1 MNRRFVIQY
10 YMEDDTID
18 IHEPPVRNSG
28 ILGGIFLGRQSV
40 KKPDGTNYSPTDMFI
55 GNVVDL
61 FCHRFELLDADEH
74 TYRLMENDKT
84 FPYSNFNL
92 LHVSISEKA
101 SNIRQY
107 FVKHSFTDDKIDMND
122 LEVMGKN
129 VGLKLNK
136 QQLLTLWRKLDRK
149 GRGKVSINKVVK
161 MASEDLF
168 NAHLG

>member
-1 MNRRFVIQY
+1 MIQY

-28 ILGGIFLGRQSV
+28 ILGGIFLGRQGV
-40 KKPDGTNYSPTDMFI
+40 KKPDGTNYSHMDMFI
-55 GNVVDL
+55 GNIVDL

-92 LHVSISEKA
+92 LHASISEKA
-101 SNIRQY
+101 SDIRQY
-107 FVKHSFTDDKIDMND
+107 FVKHSFTDDKVDMND
-122 LEVMGKN
+122 FEVMSKS

-136 QQLLTLWRKLDRK
+136 QQLLTLWRKLDKK
-149 GRGKVSINKVVK
+149 GRGKVSLTKVVK
-161 MASEDLF
+161 MASDDLF
-168 NAHLG
+168 SAHLG